1 MGRLYVPSTPA
12 SRGEV
17 EGDEDVT
24 GSVIP
29 EGLSHEE
36 ALEAIGAIA
45 AELGYELV
53 PIVPTPEKPE
63 DEPAGNASTDE
74 WLAYAKTKGAQDSDL
89 VDGDGKALTRDALRE
104 KYGTPQPA

>member
-17 EGDEDVT
+17 EVDEDAD
-24 GSVIP
+24 GSLIP

-36 ALEAIGAIA
+36 ALEALTAVA
-45 AELGYELV
+45 EELGYELV

-74 WLAYAKTKGAQDSDL
+74 WLTYAKTKGAVDGDL

-104 KYGTPQPA
+104 KYGTPAA